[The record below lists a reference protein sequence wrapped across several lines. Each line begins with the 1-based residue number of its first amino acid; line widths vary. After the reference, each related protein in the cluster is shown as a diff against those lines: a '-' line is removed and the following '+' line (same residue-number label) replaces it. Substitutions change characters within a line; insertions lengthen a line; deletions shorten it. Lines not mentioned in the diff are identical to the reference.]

1 MKKIGREYFD
11 DLTGLYNRRYLIS
24 LVSGRLKETQGNNIP
39 LSIVLIDLD
48 HFKNVNDT
56 YGHTRGDVVLKEFA
70 LFLKLLLRQG
80 DTVFR
85 YGGDEFICMLSSTD
99 YGQAVKISQRF
110 IEQCRVRE
118 FSQIRLTMSI
128 GIASSPE
135 NARDWQELFD
145 IADRNLY
152 SAKRHGRDRVGVYER
167 ERKGLLIPTDEII
180 GRDEEISKVRGFID
194 PIFEGGGGTVCISGE
209 IGVGKTRLVHEVV
222 KDSNYRDIQF
232 FGSNLSATTKSI
244 PYYPFREIIR
254 GVINREGVGSVDVIS
269 GAYRIELMKIV
280 PELSGELRGM
290 GKQVFMTDKFR
301 LFEGVRRFLA
311 LQCSA
316 CPVFVCLDNVH
327 WADEGSL
334 ELLHYL
340 VRVLRESGVFFFLV
354 YRIEEI
360 KDSPFQDVLR
370 LMSRERLY
378 ERVDL
383 KPLEVSGVA
392 RMLSLIIDGI
402 PSVDL
407 TDYIFNQTGGNPFF
421 IEELMKSL
429 EESGAIEWDGSG
441 WRFDRGK
448 GVVIPYS
455 VEGVVERKLGMLD
468 SEACGLLEYAAVLGR
483 EFDFSFL
490 RDITNMNEGH
500 LFDLMDDIIGMQLL
514 EEGGKEHYCFT
525 EDMIREVI
533 YSKISGVKLKRY
545 HQAVGERLLS
555 LYEGRTEGVVEELA
569 NHFYRSGDLERA
581 IEYSVVAGDRA
592 KDAYA
597 NRDAIRFYDIA
608 IECLAESEAEEKEV
622 KEIECLKKRAIV
634 LNLIGENERGAGDL
648 EEAVNKAKEIGNK
661 EKEADCLIA
670 FCKINQ
676 DTAQYKEAAKK
687 AEKALEIYKELKY
700 KKGEAKSLH
709 STGNIYWFL
718 GEYPRALKFFQ
729 DALKITEEIGDLSGV
744 SSNLSN
750 IGLVYYTIG
759 EYSKSL
765 KFYQNSLKVKGG
777 IGTYKIQ
784 AITLNNIGAIYKELG
799 EYSNALKFYK
809 RSLKMIEDIGDRQ
822 GVGRGFNNIG
832 TVHFA
837 FSEYSKALKLFQD
850 SLKIY
855 KDTNNRSSIAMSLNN
870 IGGVYEVLGEYPKAL
885 EFFHGSL
892 KIQKDIGSRKDEAT
906 CLCNIGRVYE
916 ILGEYANAIKFHK
929 RSLKIKED
937 IGDRKGLVDSLIWIG
952 DVFLQKDDY
961 STAESYYNKA
971 YSIVRKIKSNFLLL
985 DVLLSRIS
993 IYLEKDDLVRLKRE
1007 VKKILSLSEK
1017 INSKEMKVEVLCFL
1031 GRFYTKERKWDKAK
1045 SSFGESISIL
1055 KEMKTR
1061 FKLGKAYYYQ
1071 GCMFSESG
1079 DKTNTKKSFKLA
1091 MEIFKKIGAK
1101 GWIRK
1106 IKTI

>member
-1 MKKIGREYFD
+1 KKIGREYFD

-70 LFLKLLLRQG
+70 LFLKSLLRQG

-316 CPVFVCLDNVH
+316 CPIFVCLDNVH

-545 HQAVGERLLS
+545 HQVVGERLLS

-569 NHFYRSGDLERA
+569 NHFHRSGDLERA

-622 KEIECLKKRAIV
+622 KEIEYLKKRAAV
-634 LNLIGENERGAGDL
+634 LDLVAENEKAVEDL
-648 EEAVNKAKEIGNK
+648 EEAIKKAKVLGERK
-661 EKEADCLIA
+661 WEASCLIA
-670 FCKINQ
+670 LCKVYFAI
-676 DTAQYKEAAKK
+676 AQYKDTIELAEIALKIYRELNDKEGEARGLNCIGIAHWYLGEFQSALELYQTSLKIAKDIGNRK
-687 AEKALEIYKELKY
+687 LEAMTLGNCSIIFWNLDDYSKALEYYKR
-700 KKGEAKSLH
+700 S
-709 STGNIYWFL
+709 
-718 GEYPRALKFFQ
+718 
-729 DALKITEEIGDLSGV
+729 LKITKETGDSETEGRALNNIGLIYGTLGEDSKALEYYKRSLKISREIGDR
-744 SSNLSN
+744 
-750 IGLVYYTIG
+750 
-759 EYSKSL
+759 
-765 KFYQNSLKVKGG
+765 KVE
-777 IGTYKIQ
+777 
-784 AITLNNIGAIYKELG
+784 ASTLNNIGIIY
-799 EYSNALKFYK
+799 
-809 RSLKMIEDIGDRQ
+809 
-822 GVGRGFNNIG
+822 VGFGIY
-832 TVHFA
+832 
-837 FSEYSKALKLFQD
+837 EKALKYYMD
-850 SLKIY
+850 SLKLTKEIGVR
-855 KDTNNRSSIAMSLNN
+855 KVEAMSLNN
-870 IGGVYEVLGEYPKAL
+870 IGILYSNLGEYSKAL
-885 EFFHGSL
+885 EYCANSLEISREINDRQTEAESLVGIGDSYLEIGDLSSAEKYYKKAL
-892 KIQKDIGSRKDEAT
+892 KIA
-906 CLCNIGRVYE
+906 
-916 ILGEYANAIKFHK
+916 
-929 RSLKIKED
+929 
-937 IGDRKGLVDSLIWIG
+937 
-952 DVFLQKDDY
+952 
-961 STAESYYNKA
+961 
-971 YSIVRKIKSNFLLL
+971 RKIKLKSLIAE
-985 DVLLSRIS
+985 VLIS
-993 IYLEKDDLVRLKRE
+993 FTSLYFNKNDFVKVKERLN
-1007 VKKILSLSEK
+1007 KILSLTDKLDSRNIK
-1017 INSKEMKVEVLCFL
+1017 AKALSLS
-1031 GRFYTKERKWDKAK
+1031 GRLYTKEKRWDEAK
-1045 SSFGESISIL
+1045 YSFGESISIFKGL
-1055 KEMKTR
+1055 KRKFE
-1061 FKLGKAYYYQ
+1061 LAQVHYYQ
-1071 GCMFSESG
+1071 GLMFAESD
-1079 DKTNTKKSFKLA
+1079 DKVNAKKSFKLA
-1091 MEIFKKIGAK
+1091 VEIFKKIGAK
-1101 GWIRK
+1101 GWIKKIERRK
-1106 IKTI
+1106 NKK